1 MTLTVEQIENTYAV
15 PAHGTN
21 NPYHPVRAYWIPI
34 ELREQVLSAYADS
47 GIKPRLR
54 YRGPRAHSIGRRMPR
69 LDGGTYPRSRNQS
82 QSYCL
87 IADATHFT
95 VYDYTAR

>member
-1 MTLTVEQIENTYAV
+1 VTLTVEQIENIYAV

-34 ELREQVLSAYADS
+34 ELREQVLSAYADA
-47 GIKPRLR
+47 GIKPRFR
-54 YRGPRAHSIGRRMPR
+54 YRGPRAQSVGRRMPR
-69 LDGGTYPRSRNQS
+69 LGGGTYLRSRNQS